1 MHNEIFCKKCGKI
14 ALPDSKF
21 CEYCGTRLDT
31 TFLETREIAQQ
42 PQYDAPQY
50 GQQGQ
55 HPDYQQSPQYQQPRE
70 PPMQTV
76 RYGMTEDKPKSGKR
90 MAELGKTLTVYLTLF
105 IVVVVLLAVFWPIG
119 IIAFLAW
126 MYIIYKHRQ
135 GKRAR

>member
-55 HPDYQQSPQYQQPRE
+55 HPDYQQSPQVPAA
-70 PPMQTV
+70 T
-76 RYGMTEDKPKSGKR
+76 
-90 MAELGKTLTVYLTLF
+90 
-105 IVVVVLLAVFWPIG
+105 
-119 IIAFLAW
+119 
-126 MYIIYKHRQ
+126 
-135 GKRAR
+135 